1 MNKASAFI
9 RRNSK
14 IVLFGI
20 FVLVCVL
27 VLVLAFY
34 DTITELWPGDAKI
47 EQNLANL
54 KSRQKELQKEL
65 NELNALRTKR
75 ASYVDNSKIFWIAR
89 RDGDAETN
97 AQRIIEDAASS
108 AGLVLSTIGRV
119 QSQTITEGV
128 ASMEISIQASS
139 DIDKISSFIEQ
150 IYKKNPRFYWGS
162 LSLSPD
168 NVRNPQK
175 VVMSGT
181 LRFIS
186 VSDDDIVK
194 KLLGEKNES
203 KE

>member
-139 DIDKISSFIEQ
+139 DIDKIFSFIEQ